1 MTVFDGTVTVTDLVA
16 AVRRQQNSRPIA
28 PTPASA
34 TQPEL
39 SVCIVAAHP
48 GAGATAVAVATA
60 DALAASGQ
68 EVTLLDGADSPDA
81 FGAVE
86 VEIDSGTPGL
96 RVGRRGLAT
105 VVRRDAGGLDSTAGE
120 SVMVI
125 DGDIG
130 TCVHRAIVC
139 RPTLP
144 SVGKAERLLTDGSL
158 LAVVG
163 ASRWPPTVHAS
174 LGPAAK
180 RATDG
185 NRVVFFPHHRGVEI
199 RGVDAEPTPMALLK
213 GGSRLIELIW
223 PDLVVP
229 GSRRRKG
236 LRR

>member
-1 MTVFDGTVTVTDLVA
+1 MTVLDGTVTVTELVA
-16 AVRRQQNSRPIA
+16 AVRRQQDSRPIA
-28 PTPASA
+28 PIPA
-34 TQPEL
+34 TQPQR

-48 GAGATAVAVATA
+48 GAGATAVAVAIV
-60 DALAASGQ
+60 DALAASGR

-96 RVGRRGLAT
+96 RVGRRGLVT
-105 VVRRDAGGLDSTAGE
+105 VVRRDAGALDTTPGE
-120 SVMVI
+120 SVIVI

-144 SVGKAERLLTDGSL
+144 STGKAERLLTDGSL

-163 ASRWPPTVHAS
+163 ASRWPPAVHAS

-180 RATDG
+180 GATDG

-199 RGVDAEPTPMALLK
+199 RGVDAEPTPMSLLK
-213 GGSRLIELIW
+213 GGSRLVELIW
-223 PDLVVP
+223 PHLVAP
-229 GSRRRKG
+229 DCRRWKG
-236 LRR
+236 PRR